1 MRRLSLSLLA
11 VVLIATIGLGWAI
24 DRLFV
29 ELRPDA
35 EDGLDWYRALGLSLA
50 ELLAEREAT
59 SAGET
64 ATARSPVRLLE
75 AEELALPPAL
85 ERTLAAGEPL
95 ALDSESGVTLYVA
108 LPERGAVIAISPP
121 RAERGAV
128 RLRIALTAL
137 FYGGVI
143 LLILAW
149 LLPLARRL
157 RALSIAAAAFG
168 TGALERRVSTDRHSQ
183 LHGIESEFN
192 RMASRIET
200 LLEDNRLLGNA
211 VSHDLRTPLARL
223 RLGIEVL
230 TEATDEGLREHYA
243 KRLEGDLTAMERL
256 IDVLLDFARLDR
268 GLGGGPMR
276 PLPLEPLVAD
286 CLAPLVGTSDFR
298 VEGPREGEHRVLARE
313 SHLRMLVDN
322 LVQNAVRYGRAR
334 ARITVAPMPEDP
346 GRIVLT
352 LEDDGPGIAE
362 VERERVRQPFVRG
375 AAGERQAAGD
385 GFGMGLAIVE
395 RVARWHGG
403 TLAIDTSPALG
414 GARLRIDLERAA
426 DVRTVARRSSR
437 DGSSGRPTRP

>member
-1 MRRLSLSLLA
+1 M
-11 VVLIATIGLGWAI
+11 
-24 DRLFV
+24 
-29 ELRPDA
+29 
-35 EDGLDWYRALGLSLA
+35 
-50 ELLAEREAT
+50 
-59 SAGET
+59 
-64 ATARSPVRLLE
+64 
-75 AEELALPPAL
+75 PPAL

-230 TEATDEGLREHYA
+230 AEAHGREFARALREA
-243 KRLEGDLTAMERL
+243 ARGRPDGDGAVDRRAARLRPTRSWARWRADASAPARAARRGLPRAARRDERL
-256 IDVLLDFARLDR
+256 PGRGPAR
-268 GLGGGPMR
+268 
-276 PLPLEPLVAD
+276 
-286 CLAPLVGTSDFR
+286 
-298 VEGPREGEHRVLARE
+298 
-313 SHLRMLVDN
+313 
-322 LVQNAVRYGRAR
+322 GRAPR
-334 ARITVAPMPEDP
+334 ARSREPPAHADRQPRAERRALRACPRACH
-346 GRIVLT
+346 GRAHAR
-352 LEDDGPGIAE
+352 GPGEDRAHARGRRSGHRRG
-362 VERERVRQPFVRG
+362 ERERVRQPFARG
-375 AAGERQAAGD
+375 AAGERSGRETASAW
-385 GFGMGLAIVE
+385 AS
-395 RVARWHGG
+395 RSSSA
-403 TLAIDTSPALG
+403 SPAG
-414 GARLRIDLERAA
+414 TAAR
-426 DVRTVARRSSR
+426 SR
-437 DGSSGRPTRP
+437 